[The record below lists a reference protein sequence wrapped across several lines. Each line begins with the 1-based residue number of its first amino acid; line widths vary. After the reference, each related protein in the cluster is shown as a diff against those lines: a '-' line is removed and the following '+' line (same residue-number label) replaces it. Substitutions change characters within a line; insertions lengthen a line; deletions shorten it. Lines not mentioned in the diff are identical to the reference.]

1 MEHVIK
7 QNNAVDI
14 YEEYFGGTESAS
26 NSVPSAKT
34 VNVLRYVCC
43 YGNARS
49 SCIFYVNTC
58 LISFSLSTVR
68 DPHDVKRSV
77 SHISW
82 YPDGAH
88 KLAAAYSI
96 LEFQKFPTGMNPE
109 SYIWDISE
117 LALLRMQAFNAC
129 SHLR

>member
-43 YGNARS
+43 YGMQGVVVFYLRKYIDLPLFVYCQRS
-49 SCIFYVNTC
+49 SW
-58 LISFSLSTVR
+58 R
-68 DPHDVKRSV
+68 E
-77 SHISW
+77 
-82 YPDGAH
+82 A
-88 KLAAAYSI
+88 
-96 LEFQKFPTGMNPE
+96 
-109 SYIWDISE
+109 
-117 LALLRMQAFNAC
+117 
-129 SHLR
+129 